1 DSFRMSVVT
10 LFYGFQS
17 VFYYPF
23 ESLTSIVTLQNFF
36 GFKVT
41 SLTYTGNT
49 CKIKD
54 GFGIMNNN

>member
-1 DSFRMSVVT
+1 MSVVT